1 MIIPVRCFTCNMVLG
16 SKYRR
21 YQEIINSGHKDVID
35 ETVQSILDQPDQ
47 QDHQLEQEE
56 LKGGNTL
63 TQKAFRELEI
73 KRYCCRRHLLTHIDL
88 VDKI

>member
-1 MIIPVRCFTCNMVLG
+1 MVLA

-21 YQEIINSGHKDVID
+21 YLEIINSGDGGEVHQQVG
-35 ETVQSILDQPDQ
+35 QPSDSDGEVDGDGKQ
-47 QDHQLEQEE
+47 KE
-56 LKGGNTL
+56 TL

-73 KRYCCRRHLLTHIDL
+73 NRYCCRRHLLTHIDL

>member
-21 YQEIINSGHKDVID
+21 YLEIINSEGGGEGDTDSLSIGLKDSK
-35 ETVQSILDQPDQ
+35 E
-47 QDHQLEQEE
+47 
-56 LKGGNTL
+56 TL

-73 KRYCCRRHLLTHIDL
+73 NRYCCRRHLLTHIDL